1 MDHNESSS
9 KHEQTDRRE
18 PKDLRQANENIRKSE
33 GDQMEPPAAGKGKSG
48 NRPAF
53 DRDR

>member
-1 MDHNESSS
+1 MDQKQPSPHG
-9 KHEQTDRRE
+9 EQKEDTKTPE
-18 PKDLRQANENIRKSE
+18 EANENIRKSQ
-33 GDQMEPPAAGKGKSG
+33 GDDVTDPADAKKTG